1 MNRKLLLFCAL
12 TLPLF
17 LLAVVAQS
25 VVYHD
30 LNRQL
35 EEKTVQQALWLEKNK
50 KLLAGVTVLESP
62 ARVEALARDE
72 LGLVSVGAEGTVK
85 VRFPSVSGAV
95 K

>member
-35 EEKTVQQALWLEKNK
+35 DQKAVQQSLWIEKNK

-62 ARVEALARDE
+62 ARIEVLATQE
-72 LGLVSVGAEGTVK
+72 LGLVAVGAEGTVK
-85 VRFPSVSGAV
+85 VRFPSGAAR
-95 K
+95 